1 MRPTEAQS
9 RQLRM
14 IIMLVRAGSL
24 HPGQA
29 ILDVVRMIPTLDVE
43 GIERVLVVQT
53 TMEPVKGVLSCG
65 KKRLA
70 HV

>member
-1 MRPTEAQS
+1 
-9 RQLRM
+9 M

-53 TMEPVKGVLSCG
+53 IDGAVKGVLSCG